1 MGLDQKLELIEFIG
15 SQMKRTVGTLV
26 THGEP
31 RLSED
36 DHHFYESFSFYNTSS
51 RLIYSWEGFLS
62 FILFPV
68 EGASH
73 FWPGVLRSG
82 CVPTPYCKS
91 QNSTGDF
98 CLYQRGKKGFA
109 PL

>member
-73 FWPGVLRSG
+73 FWPGVLRS
-82 CVPTPYCKS
+82 CKHASTKSPTSRMPSASK
-91 QNSTGDF
+91 
-98 CLYQRGKKGFA
+98 A
-109 PL
+109 